1 MGIPCVVHESNAF
14 PGITIKMLAKSVKTV
29 MLAVED
35 AKKYF
40 DESVNIVM
48 TGNPVRP
55 EILEVDRAAARQRL
69 GLDER
74 PVVLSFGGSLGAENL
89 NKAMLTVLKDS
100 AESGKVQHIHGYG
113 QLDRTYPEKLKEM
126 GFQNARI
133 EFAYDFPKGGWD
145 NQMNYVAMTAPYYC
159 SFAANPKAW
168 SGSTDGLV
176 KGECVV
182 LEANTKEDLEKYK
195 GKLAGKIV
203 LMPATQTYEM
213 SFEPLATRYT
223 QEQLDEM
230 EKDPRPRAMRR
241 RISGG
246 NWLAARELQQAMA
259 QMLKDEKVLAV
270 VSGGGTF
277 NVPSSRGVQYKVGDP
292 EPTPE
297 IVLPIEDH
305 GRMARMIANG
315 TKVEMEMNIKNVFT
329 NNQKINNVVAEIP
342 GTDPKLK
349 DEVILL
355 GAHLDSWHGG
365 TGGADNASGCIVM
378 MEALRIIKEM
388 GIQPKRTIRIALWG
402 GEEQGLYGS
411 RGYAEN
417 YLFDSKKGKVL
428 PGYENFALYL
438 NMDNGS
444 GRFRG
449 IYLEENDMA
458 VPFFKTW
465 MEPIESLGFTTL
477 TLRKTSGTD
486 HLSFT
491 RFGLPAYQFIQ
502 DELEYDRTYHTV
514 MDTFERLS
522 LSDLQVDAVM
532 VAWLALNAAM
542 DSERIPV
549 LPGYPEKAKQQQRR

>member
-1 MGIPCVVHESNAF
+1 MKKITLVIAAIAVSVSAMFAQTRLSDETAYKVKAEGFSNSQIEQIAQFMTDELGPRLAASQMKVRSEQMVV
-14 PGITIKMLAKSVKTV
+14 
-29 MLAVED
+29 
-35 AKKYF
+35 
-40 DESVNIVM
+40 
-48 TGNPVRP
+48 
-55 EILEVDRAAARQRL
+55 
-69 GLDER
+69 
-74 PVVLSFGGSLGAENL
+74 
-89 NKAMLTVLKDS
+89 
-100 AESGKVQHIHGYG
+100 
-113 QLDRTYPEKLKEM
+113 EKLKEM

-230 EKDPRPRAMRR
+230 EKDPRPRTMRR

-349 DEVILL
+349 NEVILL

-428 PGYENFALYL
+428 PDYENFALYL

-449 IYLEENDMA
+449 IYLEENDIA

>member
-1 MGIPCVVHESNAF
+1 MKRFLMMVAVSAMAASAILAQTRLSDETAYRIKAEGFSNSQVEPIAQF
-14 PGITIKMLAKSVKTV
+14 MTDDLGPRLAASQMKLRSEEMV
-29 MLAVED
+29 LA
-35 AKKYF
+35 
-40 DESVNIVM
+40 
-48 TGNPVRP
+48 
-55 EILEVDRAAARQRL
+55 
-69 GLDER
+69 
-74 PVVLSFGGSLGAENL
+74 
-89 NKAMLTVLKDS
+89 
-100 AESGKVQHIHGYG
+100 
-113 QLDRTYPEKLKEM
+113 KLKEM
-126 GFQNARI
+126 GFQNVRA

-168 SGSTDGLV
+168 SGSTNGMV

-182 LEANTKEDLEKYK
+182 LDAKTKEDLEKYK

-203 LMPATQTYEM
+203 LMPASQTYEM
-213 SFEPLATRYT
+213 SFEPLASRYT
-223 QEQLDEM
+223 QKQLDEL

-241 RISGG
+241 RMDGG
-246 NWLAARELQQAMA
+246 SWLAARELQMA
-259 QMLKDEKVLAV
+259 ISEMLKNENVLAV
-270 VSGGGTF
+270 VSGGGSF
-277 NVPSSRGVQYKVGDP
+277 NVPSSRGVQYKVGNP

-297 IVLPIEDH
+297 IILPIEDH
-305 GRMARMIANG
+305 GRMVRMIAKG
-315 TKVEMEMNIKNVFT
+315 TKVEMEMNIKNIFT
-329 NNQKINNVVAEIP
+329 DNQKINNVIAEIP

-378 MEALRIIKEM
+378 IEAMRIIKAL
-388 GIQPKRTIRIALWG
+388 GIQPKRTIRLALWG

-411 RGYAEN
+411 RGYAET
-417 YLFDSKKGKVL
+417 YLYDSKKGKAL
-428 PGYENFALYL
+428 PGFGNFALYL
-438 NMDNGS
+438 NVDNGS

-477 TLRKTSGTD
+477 TLRKTGGTD
-486 HLSFT
+486 HQSFT
-491 RFGLPAYQFIQ
+491 RYGLPAYQFIQ

-514 MDTFERLS
+514 MDTYERLS
-522 LSDLQVDAVM
+522 LPDLQVDAVM

-542 DSERIPV
+542 DNGRIPV
-549 LPGYPEKAKQQQRR
+549 LPGYPGKVKSQQQRR

>member
-1 MGIPCVVHESNAF
+1 MKKITLVIAAIAVSVSAMFAQTRLSDETAYKVKAEGFSNSQIEQIAQFMTDELGPRLAASQMKVRSEQMVV
-14 PGITIKMLAKSVKTV
+14 
-29 MLAVED
+29 
-35 AKKYF
+35 
-40 DESVNIVM
+40 
-48 TGNPVRP
+48 
-55 EILEVDRAAARQRL
+55 
-69 GLDER
+69 
-74 PVVLSFGGSLGAENL
+74 
-89 NKAMLTVLKDS
+89 
-100 AESGKVQHIHGYG
+100 
-113 QLDRTYPEKLKEM
+113 EKLKEM

-315 TKVEMEMNIKNVFT
+315 TKVEMELNIKNVFT

-349 DEVILL
+349 NEVILL

-417 YLFDSKKGKVL
+417 YLVDKKGKVL

>member
-1 MGIPCVVHESNAF
+1 MCPKIMKKITLVIAAIAVSVSAMFAQTRLSDETAYKVKAEGFSNSQIEQIAQFMTDELGPRLAASQMKVRSEQMVV
-14 PGITIKMLAKSVKTV
+14 
-29 MLAVED
+29 
-35 AKKYF
+35 
-40 DESVNIVM
+40 
-48 TGNPVRP
+48 
-55 EILEVDRAAARQRL
+55 
-69 GLDER
+69 
-74 PVVLSFGGSLGAENL
+74 
-89 NKAMLTVLKDS
+89 
-100 AESGKVQHIHGYG
+100 
-113 QLDRTYPEKLKEM
+113 EKLKEM

-246 NWLAARELQQAMA
+246 NWIAARELQQAMA

-349 DEVILL
+349 NEVILL

-428 PGYENFALYL
+428 PGYEKFALYL

>member
-1 MGIPCVVHESNAF
+1 MKKITLAIAAIAVSVSAMFAQTRLSDETAYKVKAEGFSNSQIEQIAQFMTDELGPRLAASQMKVRSEQMVV
-14 PGITIKMLAKSVKTV
+14 
-29 MLAVED
+29 
-35 AKKYF
+35 
-40 DESVNIVM
+40 
-48 TGNPVRP
+48 
-55 EILEVDRAAARQRL
+55 
-69 GLDER
+69 
-74 PVVLSFGGSLGAENL
+74 
-89 NKAMLTVLKDS
+89 
-100 AESGKVQHIHGYG
+100 
-113 QLDRTYPEKLKEM
+113 EKLKEM
-126 GFQNARI
+126 GFKNARI

-168 SGSTDGLV
+168 SGSTNGLV

-182 LEANTKEDLEKYK
+182 LEATTKEDLEKYK

-213 SFEPLATRYT
+213 SFEPLANRYT

-246 NWLAARELQQAMA
+246 NWLAARELQAAMA

-297 IVLPIEDH
+297 VVLPIEDH

-315 TKVEMEMNIKNVFT
+315 TKVEMELNIKNVFT
-329 NNQKINNVVAEIP
+329 DNQKINNVVAEIP

-349 DEVILL
+349 NEVILL

-417 YLFDSKKGKVL
+417 YLVDKKGKVL
-428 PGYENFALYL
+428 PGYEDFALYL

-514 MDTFERLS
+514 MDTYERLS